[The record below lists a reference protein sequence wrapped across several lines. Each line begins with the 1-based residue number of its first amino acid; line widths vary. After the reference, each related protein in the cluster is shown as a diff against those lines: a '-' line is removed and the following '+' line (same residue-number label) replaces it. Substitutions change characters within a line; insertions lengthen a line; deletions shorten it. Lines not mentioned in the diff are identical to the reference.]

1 MKTLAV
7 VNHKGGVGKTT
18 LTVVLLHLLA
28 EQGLKV
34 LAVDLDPQA
43 NLTLCLT
50 QNISEDIP
58 QSYHLLIKGSS
69 QPISLGNIDLIPS
82 SLLLSQA
89 EFELVSM
96 HARELRLKRA
106 LSTFNSYDL
115 ILVDTP
121 PNLGILTIN
130 ALIASDGVLIPVETQ
145 FFSLSGLKHIFRV
158 LQELEEYTGI
168 KTQVV
173 ALAPTFYEKHV
184 ALHNKVLE
192 ELQKLPYKVL
202 PPIPKRAGFQYA
214 SINRGDLKQLDQETL
229 KILSTYAEEVIKWL
243 RGT

>member
-18 LTVVLLHLLA
+18 LTVVLLYLLA
-28 EQGLKV
+28 ERGLKV

-50 QNISEDIP
+50 QNISEDVP
-58 QSYHLLIKGSS
+58 QSYHLLIKGFS

-96 HARELRLKRA
+96 HAREFRLKRA
-106 LSTFNSYDL
+106 LSNFAHYDL
-115 ILVDTP
+115 ILIDSP

-130 ALIASDGVLIPVETQ
+130 ALISSDGVLIPVETQ

-158 LQELEEYTGI
+158 MQELEEYTGI

-173 ALAPTFYEKHV
+173 GLAPTFYEKQIV
-184 ALHNKVLE
+184 LHNKVLE

-202 PPIPKRAGFQYA
+202 PPIPKRVGFQYA
-214 SINRGDLKQLDQETL
+214 SINRGDLKPLDQETL
-229 KILSTYAEEVIKWL
+229 KILSTYAEEVIRWL
-243 RGT
+243 RET

>member
-1 MKTLAV
+1 MKILAV

-28 EQGLKV
+28 EQSLKV

-130 ALIASDGVLIPVETQ
+130 ALIASDGVETQ

-158 LQELEEYTGI
+158 MQELEEYTGI

-173 ALAPTFYEKHV
+173 ALAPTFHEKQV

-229 KILSTYAEEVIKWL
+229 KILSTYAEEVVRWL

>member
-18 LTVVLLHLLA
+18 LTIALLHLLA
-28 EQGLKV
+28 ERGLKV

-69 QPISLGNIDLIPS
+69 HPISLGNIDLIPS

-89 EFELVSM
+89 EFELVS
-96 HARELRLKRA
+96 
-106 LSTFNSYDL
+106 

-158 LQELEEYTGI
+158 MHELEEYIGI
-168 KTQVV
+168 KIQIVG
-173 ALAPTFYEKHV
+173 LAPTFYQKQV
-184 ALHNKVLE
+184 VLHHKVLE

-202 PPIPKRAGFQYA
+202 PPIPKRVGFQYA
-214 SINRGDLKQLDQETL
+214 SINRGNLKQLDQETL

>member
-18 LTVVLLHLLA
+18 LTTALLHLLA
-28 EQGLKV
+28 EQGLKI
-34 LAVDLDPQA
+34 LAIDLDPQA

-69 QPISLGNIDLIPS
+69 QPISIGNMDLIPS

-106 LSTFNSYDL
+106 LSTFNGYDL
-115 ILVDTP
+115 ILIDSP

-145 FFSLSGLKHIFRV
+145 FFSLSGLKHIFMV
-158 LQELEEYTGI
+158 MQELEEYTGI
-168 KTQVV
+168 KTRVV
-173 ALAPTFYEKHV
+173 GLAPTFYEKQIV
-184 ALHNKVLE
+184 LHNKVLE

-202 PPIPKRAGFQYA
+202 PPIPKRVGFQYA

-229 KILSTYAEEVIKWL
+229 KILSTYAEEVIRWL
-243 RGT
+243 RET

>member
-18 LTVVLLHLLA
+18 LTIALLHLLA
-28 EQGLKV
+28 EQGVKI

-58 QSYHLLIKGSS
+58 QSYHLLIKGTS
-69 QPISLGNIDLIPS
+69 QSISLGNIDLIPS

-106 LSTFNSYDL
+106 LSTFNTYDL

-130 ALIASDGVLIPVETQ
+130 ALIASNGVLIPVETQ

-158 LQELEEYTGI
+158 MHELEEYIGI
-168 KTQVV
+168 KIQVV
-173 ALAPTFYEKHV
+173 GLAPTFYEKQTV
-184 ALHNKVLE
+184 LHNKVLE

-202 PPIPKRAGFQYA
+202 PPIPKRVGFQYA
-214 SINRGDLKQLDQETL
+214 SINRGNLKQLDQETL

-243 RGT
+243 RET

>member
-130 ALIASDGVLIPVETQ
+130 ALIASDGVLLPVETQ

-158 LQELEEYTGI
+158 MQELEEYTGI

-173 ALAPTFYEKHV
+173 ALAPTFYE
-184 ALHNKVLE
+184 
-192 ELQKLPYKVL
+192 
-202 PPIPKRAGFQYA
+202 
-214 SINRGDLKQLDQETL
+214 
-229 KILSTYAEEVIKWL
+229 
-243 RGT
+243 